1 MSLFKKSMGWTIR
14 KFWSSSANKRSR
26 IIYTDIFF
34 CYRIRYLKQLTNANK
49 KLAKNK
55 YPVRRV
61 GRRSFIRLR
70 ICPARDSTKA
80 ILPSLLWGAPV
91 SIDFKLSVSARQAVS
106 NELSD
111 APLPDCA
118 EAIETDWPI
127 RATHGI
133 SEVFGGPWFNRRA
146 CTAERAFGSEAAWS
160 ILLITPTVLVAAME
174 KHQN

>member
-1 MSLFKKSMGWTIR
+1 MLAMCISQHHEWRRCKCNPRQQTTR
-14 KFWSSSANKRSR
+14 NH
-26 IIYTDIFF
+26 
-34 CYRIRYLKQLTNANK
+34 

-55 YPVRRV
+55 YPVRSV
-61 GRRSFIRLR
+61 GSRSFIRLR

-91 SIDFKLSVSARQAVS
+91 NIDFKLSVSARQAVS

-118 EAIETDWPI
+118 EAIETDCPI
-127 RATHGI
+127 KATHGI

-146 CTAERAFGSEAAWS
+146 CTAARAFGSVAAWS
-160 ILLITPTVLVAAME
+160 ILLITPIVLVATVETHRNLE
-174 KHQN
+174 KKD